1 MRLLKKI
8 LKFILWVLAIPVM
21 YLLISLVLIL
31 ITANKNN
38 VSLITEKTIYL
49 STNGVHLDIVIPVSD
64 VDDALKKG
72 LKMKSETYL
81 SFGWGDENFY
91 LNTPTWNDLTFKTAF
106 SAMFLKG
113 NALMHVTRYS
123 GKNPKW
129 TIVNLNEK
137 QLSKLNSYIL
147 NAFQFDTDG
156 NKIILENKGYAFND
170 DFYKAKGSY
179 SIIKTCNTW
188 ANSALKTS
196 GLKSCFWTP
205 FDFGIINKY
214 KN

>member
-1 MRLLKKI
+1 MKFLKKI
-8 LKFILWVLAIPVM
+8 LKLILGVLAIPVI
-21 YLLISLVLIL
+21 YLLISLVLTS
-31 ITANKNN
+31 ITVNESEA
-38 VSLITEKTIYL
+38 SLNAEKTIYL

-72 LKMKSETYL
+72 LKMKGEKYL

-113 NALMHVTRYS
+113 NSLIHLTRYL

-129 TIVNLNEK
+129 TVVSLNEK
-137 QLSKLNSYIL
+137 QLSKLNMYIL
-147 NAFQFDTDG
+147 NAFEFDKDR

-179 SIIKTCNTW
+179 SIIKTCNSW
-188 ANSALKTS
+188 VNSALKTS
-196 GLKSCFWTP
+196 DLKSCYWTP

-214 KN
+214 KD